1 MEDAVGRSRHR
12 LSNNISWTNSTMILT
27 IRHNRRSI
35 LISNS
40 NHIMDEG
47 GAVDIEEEAVV
58 VAATSRNKV
67 AAVLVLV
74 EASIRANALARILG
88 VGDKNRCNY
97 CIMKLLCFVPIL

>member
-67 AAVLVLV
+67 AAVLV

-97 CIMKLLCFVPIL
+97 CIMKLLCFVPLL